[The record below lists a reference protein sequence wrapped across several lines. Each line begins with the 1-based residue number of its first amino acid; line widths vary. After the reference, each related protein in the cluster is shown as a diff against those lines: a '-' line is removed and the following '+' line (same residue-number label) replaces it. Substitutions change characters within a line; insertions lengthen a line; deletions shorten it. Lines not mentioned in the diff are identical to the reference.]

1 MLLIAGTDTDA
12 GKTIL
17 TTALAAYWC
26 HYYPEHSLGLT
37 KLIQS
42 GSGDCELFQKLFAL
56 QQTPTEFNP
65 LHFAAPLAPPIAAAR
80 EKRRVDLAVVWKTLD
95 QLRSQKELVLAEG
108 LGGLGTPV
116 TPESTL
122 ADLAWDWRL
131 PTILVVP
138 VRLGALGQA
147 VANAALA
154 KQARIHLKGIV
165 LNCPHED
172 VDQALADWAPPKL
185 VSNLTQVP
193 VLGVIPKLSN
203 PQKLSELV
211 QVASNLNLERILP
224 LPLGSRPEVAQNH

>member
-26 HYYPEHSLGLT
+26 RYYPQHSLGLI

-42 GSGDCELFQKLFAL
+42 GSGDRELFQQLFAL
-56 QQTPTEFNP
+56 NQTPTDFNP
-65 LHFAAPLAPPIAAAR
+65 IHFAAPLAPPIAAAR
-80 EKRRVDLAVVWKTLD
+80 EKRRVDLALAWKTLD
-95 QLRSQKELVLAEG
+95 HLRSQHEFVLAEG

-116 TPESTL
+116 TTESTL

-147 VANAALA
+147 VANVALA
-154 KQARIHLKGIV
+154 KQARVHLKGIV

-172 VDQALADWAPPKL
+172 VNQALADWAPPKL
-185 VSNLTQVP
+185 ISSLTQIP
-193 VLGVIPKLSN
+193 VLGVIPKLRN

-211 QVASNLNLERILP
+211 QVAAALNLERILP
-224 LPLGSRPEVAQNH
+224 LPLDARPAVAIEG